1 MRREVR
7 LLIALAIMVFG
18 LITYCSS
25 TVKNPITGENQR
37 VQLSPQQE
45 IALGLQSRSKMTA
58 QYGGDYPDQVLQQYV
73 EKVGKRIV
81 QQSEAKKA
89 SYPYE
94 FHLLSDPKTINA
106 FALPG
111 GPVFITFALLRKLN
125 SEAQLAGV
133 LGHEVG
139 HVVARHGA
147 QHLAKQQLGKVLVTA
162 VGVGASD
169 NARDAQRAAA
179 VAQAVNQ
186 MVSLKYGRDD
196 ELQADSLGFRFMTEA
211 GYNPKG
217 IVELMQILGA
227 SRSGSQQPEFFST
240 HPNPENRL
248 QKLQALIAQKYPKG
262 VPANL
267 ESGRED
273 FAKSVQPRLSGGK

>member
-1 MRREVR
+1 MRRGFR
-7 LLIALAIMVFG
+7 LLIALALVVFG
-18 LITYCSS
+18 LVTYCST
-25 TVKNPITGENQR
+25 TVKNPVTGENQR
-37 VQLSPQQE
+37 VQLSPKQE
-45 IALGLQSRSKMTA
+45 IALGFQSRSKMAA
-58 QYGGDYPDQVLQQYV
+58 QYGGDYPDRALQQYV
-73 EKVGKRIV
+73 NKVGERIV
-81 QQSEAKKA
+81 QQSEAKGA

-94 FHLLSDPKTINA
+94 FHLLRDPKTINA

-111 GPVFITFALLRKLN
+111 GPVFITFGLLKRLN

-133 LGHEVG
+133 LGHEIG

-147 QHLAKQQLGKVLVTA
+147 QHLAKQQLGKTLVTA
-162 VGVGASD
+162 IGIGASD
-169 NARDAQRAAA
+169 NQRDAMRAAA

-211 GYNPKG
+211 GYNPQG
-217 IVELMQILGA
+217 IAELMQILGA
-227 SRSGSQQPEFFST
+227 SRSGNQSPEFFST
-240 HPNPENRL
+240 HPNPGNRL

-273 FAKSVQPRLSGGK
+273 FAKTVKPRLTSGK